1 MSSPCTRIALIA
13 TAMLSLGASTAVQAA
28 PQKFTFRNLEFGS
41 RDKRVPRAQAY
52 VARTMAPGTSMASAI
67 DAAKNAGARCAEP
80 ADGSVLCTANFMQHR
95 SGEGMSDI
103 QWRVRL
109 VASPDGQS
117 VARSSVRRST
127 N

>member
-1 MSSPCTRIALIA
+1 MSASSIRIALIA
-13 TAMLSLGASTAVQAA
+13 TAMLSLGASTAIQAA
-28 PQKFTFRNLEFGS
+28 PNTFNFRNIEFGS

-52 VARTMAPGTSMASAI
+52 VASTMAPGTSMASAV
-67 DAAKNAGARCAEP
+67 DAAKSAGARCAKP
-80 ADGSVLCTANFMQHR
+80 AGGSVLCTANFMQHR

-117 VARSSVRRST
+117 VTQSSVRRVT

>member
-1 MSSPCTRIALIA
+1 MFARSVRISLIA
-13 TAMLSLGASTAVQAA
+13 TSILSFAASTAVQAT
-28 PQKFTFRNLEFGS
+28 PHKFTFRDIEFKS
-41 RDKRVPRAQAY
+41 RDKRSSRAQAY

-67 DAAKNAGARCAEP
+67 EAAKSAGARCAEP
-80 ADGSVLCTANFMQHR
+80 AGGSVLCTANFAQHR